1 MKKLLLLIMLLICV
15 TLTASASETIDVK
28 DYIKGKFPVIFNI
41 YLASLGELDEYEKE
55 FIDLLQNLPK
65 EEQKNFAKEV
75 YDNGFSK
82 EILEEMKTKDII
94 TKTETEIEEKDVEKT
109 PVLNTGKVVYEKA
122 FDFRDT
128 NWGMSEKQV
137 KAIEKKCGSK
147 LFNKT
152 GNSQERTLWYDLG
165 ASGWGNYRKGVSVL
179 YFFKEDK
186 LWAGRHA
193 TWANFSDKYE
203 WIREFRDWKLSL
215 IEKYGEPLSDTGKW
229 SQYGNVYAKNQAMW
243 GVAVSV
249 GDLEFKTMW
258 RTSTTGI
265 ELRLWGDDGNVYLH
279 STYKDITHMSQEFR
293 DLEYPKAITAFD
305 FKALDPDVIGVI
317 DEGAKTIALTVPFG
331 TVVTAL
337 VPTIVHTGASVSPAS
352 GTAQDFTSPVDYTVT
367 AEDTTTAVYTVTV
380 TVALND
386 AKEEDEDADSKES
399 EGYH

>member
-55 FIDLLQNLPK
+55 FIDLLQNLPE

-75 YDNGFSK
+75 YNNGFSK
-82 EILEEMKTKDII
+82 EILEEMKIKDTIP
-94 TKTETEIEEKDVEKT
+94 KEEKSE
-109 PVLNTGKVVYEKA
+109 PEIKVGSDIDLVQDREFEY
-122 FDFRDT
+122 DFGEA
-128 NWGMSEKQV
+128 NWGMNEKQV
-137 KAIEKKCGSK
+137 RAIEKKHGSK
-147 LFNKT
+147 SPDIIKRDAN
-152 GNSQERTLWYDLG
+152 ERILCYDVG
-165 ASGWGNYRKGVSVL
+165 KSGWGAYLKRTQAI
-179 YFFKEDK
+179 YFLIDDK
-186 LWAGRHA
+186 LWCGRYITMA
-193 TWANFSDKYE
+193 TFSDKYE
-203 WIREFRDWKLSL
+203 WIREFGDWKLGL

-229 SQYGNVYAKNQAMW
+229 SQYGNIYAKNQALW

-265 ELRLWGDDGNVYLH
+265 ELRLWGDDGYVHLH

-293 DLEYPKAITAFD
+293 DLEYPKAIIAFD

-337 VPTIVHTGASVSPAS
+337 VPTIVYTGASVSPAS

-386 AKEEDEDADSKES
+386 AKEEEEVPASKES